1 MDQKE
6 RIEQLKA
13 EVQRLAGGKAVM
25 GGIDELPPD
34 VAQQFLE
41 HVIAVEKKD
50 AEQRQGN
57 AN

>member
-1 MDQKE
+1 
-6 RIEQLKA
+6 
-13 EVQRLAGGKAVM
+13 M